1 MKTGRINERRIIAP
15 RKQRGVVL
23 LIALIVLVAMTLAAI
38 GMMRSVDTGN
48 VIAGNLAFQQATSQA
63 SDAGASK
70 AFSDLTSVT
79 NSANAADVNVLHFD
93 NGQPCASVPGATAA
107 RCPGNG
113 IIDFPG
119 YSSAPRDPCEVR
131 LDCADASK
139 YKWWTVDANWAGAP
153 FVTVTDP
160 NGGGGT
166 IATVRYLIHRM
177 CTTANAMADKTMCLT
192 QPNPLCSKKPPVPPC
207 PTAVIYRITLR
218 SEGVRNTVTY
228 TQTLVTNTEN
238 LP

>member
-1 MKTGRINERRIIAP
+1 MRAGRINERRIAAP

-63 SDAGASK
+63 SDAGTSK
-70 AFSDLTSVT
+70 AFSDLISVT
-79 NSANAADVNVLHFD
+79 NSANAANVNVLHFD

-107 RCPGNG
+107 GCPGNG
-113 IIDFPG
+113 TINFPG
-119 YSSAPRDPCEVR
+119 YSSRPLDPCEVR

-139 YKWWTVDANWAGAP
+139 YTWWTVDANWAGVP

-160 NGGGGT
+160 NGGGT
-166 IATVRYLIHRM
+166 IATVKYLIHRM
-177 CTTANAMADKTMCLT
+177 CTDANAVADKLKCLT
-192 QPNPLCSKKPPVPPC
+192 QPNALCSKKPPVPPC
-207 PTAVIYRITLR
+207 PTAVIYRITSR